1 MKKIKKRDFF
11 KSLILIFLSFLSFI
25 GLFRAS
31 SINTYAHNA
40 YFISITIDEGRLEYV
55 PTVIFDEN
63 SFFASSHR
71 ENDVGDF
78 TSKTVNNDGTVKDFT
93 VPKIT
98 YFGDNAMSE
107 DDIEKKY
114 KEIIIDIGNANG
126 LTFSFPGIHSNLK
139 NLKRHANDKDEE
151 IAYFISERLV
161 ASLND
166 TLGWMMNVS
175 GTKEKITPEQ
185 FKQISVDLAN
195 SVNSVARGTLATNT
209 VTLGSETFTIRKLND
224 SEKNLIEENDKVTI
238 NDYVY
243 ISSSSGQSNIALVK
257 VNKGYQNRED
267 ISAEYKKA
275 LKEKKDPEYLNWQYI
290 VLQGNYQA
298 DVKGVTYSNISEIT
312 KPNGFEWF
320 IVGLIKSTTGG
331 LRLLL
336 GLYPLN
342 EVFFNTG
349 SRSFTYYYGVMPKG
363 WMSSARLLNF
373 VCLILAFTV
382 VGFALVKLIAKKQL
396 STINVSERVSL
407 LEGFKNIFVAVF
419 SLASFYIL
427 FHSLIR
433 LNYYLVNIFKA
444 SSAFSQYIGDS
455 AYMNASTLGA
465 ALISVAFFSITA
477 YYNIAYVLRAFTI
490 AGLYGI
496 APLAIVSIAFGG
508 KYKTTFTNYMNILI
522 GNIFMQSIQVI
533 AVSLFTSISATN
545 SLKTFELLTILV
557 AFIPFTNMIRQNIF
571 GLSGGIT
578 DQASGILSAGKN
590 LVGGVVS
597 GAVGG
602 IVGGK
607 IATKGG
613 SMGGNSGGSS
623 SDGSIQSS
631 ANTPMS
637 SSKIGKIKDAMNGTP
652 QTKGN
657 DTIESGSRNLGGR
670 KAKMAAETGKVLFNA
685 GAGFMDAG
693 AIVGSA
699 ATGDFSGVMKASKN
713 LRNSSQSLVNHC
725 KNIRSAF
732 KNPELKEAGVK
743 ELYQG
748 KENSTAI
755 MDDNNG
761 MFNDDELS
769 MTDYNVNFKNMRDA
783 FLGEGDFKSGGSR
796 EADRDNL
803 IAFYKSKGINDIKKM
818 DNKTVVNFSNK
829 LYNNRNF
836 NLKDILNL
844 EEN

>member
-40 YFISITIDEGRLEYV
+40 YFISITIDEGRLEYI

-63 SFFASSHR
+63 SFFAGNHR

-98 YFGDNAMSE
+98 YFGNNAMSE

-114 KEIIIDIGNANG
+114 KEIIDTGNANG
-126 LTFSFPGIHSNLK
+126 LAFSFPGVHSNSK
-139 NLKRHANDKDEE
+139 NEKRHANDKDEE

-166 TLGWMMNVS
+166 TLAWMMNVS
-175 GTKEKITPEQ
+175 GTKEKMTPEQ
-185 FKQISVDLAN
+185 FKQFSVDLAN
-195 SVNSVARGTLATNT
+195 SVNSVARGTLATNK
-209 VTLGSETFTIRKLND
+209 VTLGSETFTIRKLNN

-238 NDYVY
+238 DDYVY

-312 KPNGFEWF
+312 KPGLFEKG
-320 IVGLIKSTTGG
+320 IVALIKGATGG

-363 WMSSARLLNF
+363 WMSSASLLNF

-455 AYMNASTLGA
+455 AYMNATTLGA

-631 ANTPMS
+631 ANTPMN

-670 KAKMAAETGKVLFNA
+670 KAKIAAETGKTLFNL
-685 GAGFMDAG
+685 GAGLIDMG
-693 AIVGSA
+693 AIVGST
-699 ATGDFSGVMKASKN
+699 ATGDFSGAMNASKN
-713 LRNSSQSLVNHC
+713 LRNSSQSMVNHG
-725 KNIRSAF
+725 KNAVRSAF

-818 DNKTVVNFSNK
+818 NNKTVVNFSNK

>member
-63 SFFASSHR
+63 SFFAGTHR

-114 KEIIIDIGNANG
+114 KEIIDTGNANG
-126 LTFSFPGIHSNLK
+126 LAFSFPGVHSNLK
-139 NLKRHANDKDEE
+139 NEKRHANDKDEE

-166 TLGWMMNVS
+166 TLAWMMNVS
-175 GTKEKITPEQ
+175 GTKEKMTPEQ
-185 FKQISVDLAN
+185 FKQFSVDLAN

-209 VTLGSETFTIRKLND
+209 VTLGSETFTIRKLNN

-298 DVKGVTYSNISEIT
+298 DVKGITYSNISEIT
-312 KPNGFEWF
+312 KPNVFESF
-320 IVGLIKSTTGG
+320 IVALIKGATGS
-331 LRLLL
+331 LRVLL

-363 WMSSARLLNF
+363 WMSSASLLNF

-444 SSAFSQYIGDS
+444 SSAFSQYIGES
-455 AYMNASTLGA
+455 EYMNASTLGA
-465 ALISVAFFSITA
+465 ALISVAFFIITA

-590 LVGGVVS
+590 LVGSAVS

-631 ANTPMS
+631 ANTPMN

-657 DTIESGSRNLGGR
+657 DIIESGSRNLAGR
-670 KAKMAAETGKVLFNA
+670 KAKVAAETGKALFNA
-685 GAGFMDAG
+685 GAGLMNAG
-693 AIVGSA
+693 AIVGST
-699 ATGDFSGVMKASKN
+699 ATGDYFGAMNASKN
-713 LRNSSQSLVNHC
+713 LRNNSQSMANHG
-725 KNIRSAF
+725 KNIIRSAF

-783 FLGEGDFKSGGSR
+783 FLGEGDFASGGSR

>member
-25 GLFRAS
+25 GLFRVS

-40 YFISITIDEGRLEYV
+40 YFISITIDEGKLEYV

-63 SFFASSHR
+63 GFFANFHR

-78 TSKTVNNDGTVKDFT
+78 TSMTVNNDGTVKDFT

-114 KEIIIDIGNANG
+114 KEIIIDINVNA
-126 LTFSFPGIHSNLK
+126 LAFSFPGIHSNLK

-166 TLGWMMNVS
+166 TLAWMMNVS

-267 ISAEYKKA
+267 ISTEYKKA
-275 LKEKKDPEYLNWQYI
+275 LKKKKDPEYLNWQYI

-312 KPNGFEWF
+312 KPNGFELF
-320 IVGLIKSTTGG
+320 IVGLIDGTIGG

-444 SSAFSQYIGDS
+444 SSEFSQYIGNS
-455 AYMNASTLGA
+455 AYMNATLGA
-465 ALISVAFFSITA
+465 ALISVAFFIITA

-545 SLKTFELLTILV
+545 SLKTFELLTILM

-578 DQASGILSAGKN
+578 DQASSILSAGRN

-607 IATKGG
+607 IAAKGG

-657 DTIESGSRNLGGR
+657 DTIESGSRNLGSR
-670 KAKMAAETGKVLFNA
+670 KAKMAAETGKALFNV
-685 GAGFMDAG
+685 GAGLMNAG
-693 AIVGSA
+693 AIVGST
-699 ATGDFSGVMKASKN
+699 ATGDFSGVMNASKN
-713 LRNSSQSLVNHC
+713 IRNNSQSIVNHG

-761 MFNDDELS
+761 MFNDDELR